1 MMTGGKIFD
10 PEQREKYDFTR
21 TLLTVLLRTVTGNE
35 HYYAEYYV
43 DSGGEWVDV
52 TFNNEYRI
60 RKVNVT
66 ADSLLALTRDV
77 LKTF

>member
-1 MMTGGKIFD
+1 MVNGRLLT

-21 TLLTVLLRTVTGNE
+21 TILTVLLRTVTGNE

-43 DSGGEWVDV
+43 DDGGEWVDV
-52 TFNNEYRI
+52 TFDNEYRI

>member
-1 MMTGGKIFD
+1 VVNGRLLT

-21 TLLTVLLRTVTGNE
+21 TILTVLLRTVTGNE

-43 DSGGEWVDV
+43 DNVGEWVDM
-52 TFNNEYRI
+52 TFDNEYRI

-66 ADSLLALTRDV
+66 GNSLLQITKDV

>member
-1 MMTGGKIFD
+1 MMTARLLT

-21 TLLTVLLRTVTGNE
+21 TILTVLLRAVMGNE

-52 TFNNEYRI
+52 TFDNEYRI

-77 LKTF
+77 LRKF

>member
-1 MMTGGKIFD
+1 VVNNRLLT

-21 TLLTVLLRTVTGNE
+21 TILTVLLRTVTGNE
-35 HYYAEYYV
+35 HCYAEYYV

-52 TFNNEYRI
+52 TFDNEYRI

>member
-1 MMTGGKIFD
+1 MQTGKILD

-21 TLLTVLLRTVTGNE
+21 TILTVLLRTVTGNE
-35 HYYAEYYV
+35 HYYAEFYV

-52 TFNNEYRI
+52 TFDNEYRI

-66 ADSLLALTRDV
+66 GNSLLQITKDV

>member
-1 MMTGGKIFD
+1 MVSGRLLT

-21 TLLTVLLRTVTGNE
+21 TILTVLLRTVTGNE

-52 TFNNEYRI
+52 TFDNEYRI

-66 ADSLLALTRDV
+66 ADSLLELTRDV

>member
-1 MMTGGKIFD
+1 MQTGKILD

-21 TLLTVLLRTVTGNE
+21 TILTVLLRTVTGNE
-35 HYYAEYYV
+35 HYYAEFYV
-43 DSGGEWVDV
+43 DSGGEWVDI
-52 TFNNEYRI
+52 TFDNEYRI

-66 ADSLLALTRDV
+66 GNSLLQITKDV

>member
-1 MMTGGKIFD
+1 MTGGKILD
-10 PEQREKYDFTR
+10 TEQREKYDFTR
-21 TLLTVLLRTVTGNE
+21 TILTVLLRTVTGNE
-35 HYYAEYYV
+35 HYYAEFYV

-52 TFNNEYRI
+52 TFDNEYRI

-66 ADSLLALTRDV
+66 GNSLLQITKDV